1 MLEKPQK
8 ILKYFFR
15 PDYRGYLRDDNEYL
29 SDNEYLRI
37 GKNLPDDE
45 KTRGGEYIYGYEKN
59 TLKNKRAFLRRKNTA
74 DFRRR
79 HKSIIYK
86 EHI

>member
-15 PDYRGYLRDDNEYL
+15 PDYREYLRDDNEYLGDNEYL

-45 KTRGGEYIYGYEKN
+45 KTRGSEYIYGYEKN
-59 TLKNKRAFLRRKNTA
+59 AKKINGHF
-74 DFRRR
+74 
-79 HKSIIYK
+79 
-86 EHI
+86 